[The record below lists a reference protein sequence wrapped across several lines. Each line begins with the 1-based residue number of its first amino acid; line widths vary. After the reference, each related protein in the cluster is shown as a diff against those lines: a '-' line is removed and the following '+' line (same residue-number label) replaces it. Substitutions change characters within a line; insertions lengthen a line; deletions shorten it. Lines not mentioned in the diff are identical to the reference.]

1 MIWKIVIGLGIAATS
16 VWGMNVP
23 PAESFKEPDLAR
35 ILFWHLPNAFITV
48 IFLIAGAVLSIKTLK
63 SRGDSVLD
71 LKAAASNELA
81 MLFALITMVT
91 GILFSKVQWGE
102 WWSWDPRQTSFLF
115 VLLILFAYFA
125 LRSAF
130 ADSVKRAVNSAA
142 YCIAALIPIMFLI
155 FVLPRL
161 PQVQSLHPSNTI
173 VGGGLKGD
181 YWNVVLANFALF
193 LGVAIWLYRMRVR
206 AGELELSLENR
217 HGKLDDGGDR
227 AATGVVRPLSVP
239 AEGGSQDR

>member
-1 MIWKIVIGLGIAATS
+1 MIWKILIGLGIAGTT
-16 VWGMNVP
+16 VWGMKVP
-23 PAESFKEPDLAR
+23 PAEGFMNPDLAR

-48 IFLIAGAVLSIKTLK
+48 VFLFAAAVFSIKTLRM
-63 SRGDSVLD
+63 RGDAMAD
-71 LKAAASNELA
+71 QKAATANELA
-81 MLFALITMVT
+81 FLFALITMVT

-130 ADSVKRAVNSAA
+130 ADSAKRAVNSAA
-142 YCIAALIPIMFLI
+142 YCIAALIPILFLI
-155 FVLPRL
+155 FVLPRM

-181 YWNVVLANFALF
+181 YWNVVLANFVLF
-193 LGVAIWLYRMRVR
+193 LAVAIWLFRMRVR

-217 HGKLDDGGDR
+217 HGNLDDGGDR
-227 AATGVVRPLSVP
+227 AATGVVRPLSVSDD
-239 AEGGSQDR
+239 GGP